1 MDDHVSWV
9 EGFDVSLAT
18 VFEATDVHQEE
29 LSVRYVTLKK
39 YFPDDLLQIDV
50 YYGEL
55 EFVALAT
62 GHETSVQV
70 LE

>member
-18 VFEATDVHQEE
+18 VFEATNVHQEE

-39 YFPDDLLQIDV
+39 YFADDLLQIDV
-50 YYGEL
+50 YYR
-55 EFVALAT
+55 
-62 GHETSVQV
+62 
-70 LE
+70 